1 MQAVEVFA
9 LDDHFVVGRVERL
22 QHHAV
27 APLEVT
33 LQGALA
39 LVAVDQHA
47 QVAIFQ
53 RVLLVHQRQVAVLD
67 AGLHAVTADH
77 EIEIVGGV
85 FHPGILLPVILLKG
99 QGTVP
104 GLDGPD
110 DRDQALGIVAKEPL
124 FRRVAAGDRAVQPQ
138 QKIRRGAQ
146 DLRNAGDRCGVRG
159 GLAAFP
165 LADGLLGA
173 PQLGR
178 QFRLAHALLLA
189 ALLQKL

>member
-1 MQAVEVFA
+1 M
-9 LDDHFVVGRVERL
+9 
-22 QHHAV
+22 
-27 APLEVT
+27 
-33 LQGALA
+33 
-39 LVAVDQHA
+39 
-47 QVAIFQ
+47 
-53 RVLLVHQRQVAVLD
+53 HQRQVAVLD

-124 FRRVAAGDRAVQPQ
+124 LRRVAAGDRAVQPQ
-138 QKIRRGAQ
+138 QEIRRGAQ
-146 DLRNAGDRCGVRG
+146 DLRNAGDRCGIRG

-165 LADGLLGA
+165 LADGLLGD